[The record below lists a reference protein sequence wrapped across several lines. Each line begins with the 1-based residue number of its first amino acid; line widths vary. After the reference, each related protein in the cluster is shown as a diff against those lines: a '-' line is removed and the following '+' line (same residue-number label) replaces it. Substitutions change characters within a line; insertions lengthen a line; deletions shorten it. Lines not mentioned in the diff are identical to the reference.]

1 MRRYSPQA
9 QRRTG
14 RSMRRKKILIIDD
27 DPAFS
32 GTIFSLLDRMAY
44 EPTRTHNPSQAIDL
58 LEQRS
63 DFDVVLLEIQTT
75 GSDGMALLDVLRTE
89 YPHTPVIVLTVVNDI
104 HLVTEAFRRGAINYL
119 LKPSEPHQLI
129 HAIEHAAEQGRMRKH
144 EADYRRN
151 LEELVAVR
159 TGRLQETMQDL
170 ERSYDTTL
178 EAMGDALDL
187 RDAETEGHSKRVT
200 AYTIA
205 LARAVGYDLDDLRT
219 LARGAFLHD
228 IGKIAT
234 PDRIL
239 LKPGKLDPQEMAIM
253 REHCVQGYRIVRKIP
268 FLREASEIVY
278 AHQERFDGEGYPRR
292 LRAEEIPL
300 GARIFAIADT
310 LDAIT
315 SDRPY
320 RSGATVQAAT
330 AEIARC
336 TGTQFDPAIVDVFLS
351 LPSDLWNDLRIEV
364 SQLAAEQMPSRLYR
378 AAVA

>member
-1 MRRYSPQA
+1 
-9 QRRTG
+9 
-14 RSMRRKKILIIDD
+14 MRRKRILIIEGDL
-27 DPAFS
+27 AFS
-32 GTIFSLLDRMAY
+32 GTTSSLLDRMAY
-44 EPTRTHNPSQAIDL
+44 DPTRAFGAGQAIDI
-58 LEQRS
+58 LERHQ
-63 DFDVVLLEIQTT
+63 DFDAVLIDIEMPGT
-75 GSDGMALLDVLRTE
+75 DAMALLDLLRAE
-89 YPHTPVIVLTVVNDI
+89 YPTTPVIILTAVNDI
-104 HLVTEAFRRGAINYL
+104 HLVTEAFRRGAVNYL
-119 LKPSEPHQLI
+119 LKPSDPHQLI
-129 HAIEHAAEQGRMRKH
+129 QAIEHAAEQGRMRKH
-144 EADYRRN
+144 EEAYRRN

-205 LARAVGYDLDDLRT
+205 LARAFGVDLDDLRT

-234 PDRIL
+234 PDSIL
-239 LKPGKLDPQEMAIM
+239 LKPGRLDPAEVAIM

-292 LRAEEIPL
+292 LRGEEIPL

-320 RSGATVQAAT
+320 RTGATVHVAT

-336 TGTQFDPAIVDVFLS
+336 AGSQFDPSIVEVFLS
-351 LPSDLWNDLRIEV
+351 LPSELWNDLRVEV
-364 SQLAAEQMPSRLYR
+364 SQLAADEKPTRLYR
-378 AAVA
+378 SAVA